1 MKSVRVGLQGSQLQ
15 RTLRNEL
22 ASFARE
28 SEGERRESTV
38 RREQLFPAIRTKAS
52 AEHGTWNHARCV
64 GRFGLG
70 GPAPGTCAI
79 SCHWALRLCVRQ
91 QMPPAVVLYGRALQ
105 EGATSRSEMVGSF
118 PDTLEATACGGRC
131 RRRNAAPSSSVIP

>member
-15 RTLRNEL
+15 RTLCNEL
-22 ASFARE
+22 TSFARE

-70 GPAPGTCAI
+70 GPG
-79 SCHWALRLCVRQ
+79 RL
-91 QMPPAVVLYGRALQ
+91 
-105 EGATSRSEMVGSF
+105 EH
-118 PDTLEATACGGRC
+118 
-131 RRRNAAPSSSVIP
+131 APSAATGHCGYVCDSRCPQQ